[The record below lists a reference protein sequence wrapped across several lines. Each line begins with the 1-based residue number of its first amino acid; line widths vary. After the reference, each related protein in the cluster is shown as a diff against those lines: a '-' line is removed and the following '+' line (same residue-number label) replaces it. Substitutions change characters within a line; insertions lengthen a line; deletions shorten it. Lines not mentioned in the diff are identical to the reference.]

1 MGLTRQFLLG
11 KKIEKNIA
19 NSMKNVY
26 NKKIAKKFE
35 ITNFKEK
42 RSLLMNKT
50 NSNNANIKHINN
62 SKSIFLKFEN
72 KY

>member
-1 MGLTRQFLLG
+1 
-11 KKIEKNIA
+11 
-19 NSMKNVY
+19 MKNVY

-42 RSLLMNKT
+42 RSLLMNKI

-62 SKSIFLKFEN
+62 SQSIFLKFEN